1 MLTHIH
7 PKLPMRNKEITKAYY
22 VEDLGF
28 EMKGGDYPDYIMVSK
43 DEIEIH
49 FFAFPELDPM
59 HNYGQVYI
67 RVENI
72 RELYNSFLEKGVEI
86 HPNGPLSEKPWG
98 QREFSLLDPDHNL
111 ITFGEE
117 MGF

>member
-7 PKLPMRNKEITKAYY
+7 PKLPMKNKEITKAYY
-22 VEDLGF
+22 VDNLGF
-28 EMKGGDYPDYIMVSK
+28 QIKGGDYPDYLMVGK

-49 FFAFPELDPM
+49 FFAFPDLDIQT
-59 HNYGQVYI
+59 NYGQVYI

-86 HPNGPLSEKPWG
+86 HVNGSLAMKPWG
-98 QREFSLLDPDHNL
+98 QMEFSLLDPDHNL

-117 MGF
+117 MVF